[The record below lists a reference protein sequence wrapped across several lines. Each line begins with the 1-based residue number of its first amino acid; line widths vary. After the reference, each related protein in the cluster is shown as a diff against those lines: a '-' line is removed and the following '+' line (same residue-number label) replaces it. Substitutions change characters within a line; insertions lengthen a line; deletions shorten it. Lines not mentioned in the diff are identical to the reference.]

1 MRIRGRVSGRKSIA
15 FRAISLHSILSVCG
29 IDLLQKPGS
38 VSCRCW
44 THPFPL
50 ITYLPEVTPQ
60 PPSSLFRLLSASP
73 APTPQLTF
81 PQDL

>member
-1 MRIRGRVSGRKSIA
+1 MRTRGR
-15 FRAISLHSILSVCG
+15 SLLSLRSILSVCG